1 MTYISAAN
9 ARNRDWPAGQLIR
22 MKPDISTFQQICVL
36 APLQQVIAWPIRPPP
51 GSFRTMSQ

>member
-1 MTYISAAN
+1 MTYISAEN

-36 APLQQVIAWPIRPPP
+36 APLQQVIA
-51 GSFRTMSQ
+51 